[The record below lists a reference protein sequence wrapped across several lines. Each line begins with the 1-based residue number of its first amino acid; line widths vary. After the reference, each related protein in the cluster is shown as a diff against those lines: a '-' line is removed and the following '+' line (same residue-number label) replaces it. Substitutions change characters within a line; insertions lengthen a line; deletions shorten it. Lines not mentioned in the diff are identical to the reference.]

1 MQSTNQQVWFP
12 KCSSFTVFSF
22 YFLAALRTCGI
33 LVPWPRIESVSPALE
48 AWNFNHQ
55 TTGEVSSLPFRL
67 WPPITFMRITFRAKV
82 EEKSMILRKS
92 HIDWNLNVYDTKYFS
107 TPFFLWI
114 ILQATKFCIY
124 FFISLNINFICYGS
138 LHKKMK
144 IWKKKT
150 TYFYTGVFFFFFLVW
165 FLKKFFFNWN
175 IVDLHFVLVSIVQP
189 NDSEIYIY
197 I

>member
-1 MQSTNQQVWFP
+1 MAETTDTYSGSP
-12 KCSSFTVFSF
+12 SSGGWKTKMKVLTDPASSESSLLSLPTASLTLCPHRMKSRKRLFFFWPYHV
-22 YFLAALRTCGI
+22 ACGI

-48 AWNFNHQ
+48 AWNFNHW

-114 ILQATKFCIY
+114 IFQATKFCIY
-124 FFISLNINFICYGS
+124 FFI
-138 LHKKMK
+138 
-144 IWKKKT
+144 
-150 TYFYTGVFFFFFLVW
+150 
-165 FLKKFFFNWN
+165 
-175 IVDLHFVLVSIVQP
+175 
-189 NDSEIYIY
+189 
-197 I
+197 